1 MRFSN
6 RYWFLALA
14 CGVASGALHLAYLRG
29 AYARV
34 PVAVATRDIQ
44 PFTLVERDMVR
55 TELVHP
61 SSVHPTAIRSAG
73 HVVGKYTGAWCYQ
86 GQQILKR
93 QLSDAADGAG
103 PLPPEP
109 PYRAML
115 VPASVGYAAGGAIR
129 RGDTVDL
136 LFVSDPGKT
145 GVSISKVV
153 EEGLLVLDIRD
164 DSGESVGQGGG
175 SSVPLG
181 VLVAVTSEQAERIA
195 FCLEHGRVYLLL
207 STPGNEPSTTNGA
220 CMSDITVPR

>member
-6 RYWFLALA
+6 RYWLLALA

-34 PVAVATRDIQ
+34 PVAVASRDIQ
-44 PFTLVERDMVR
+44 PFTLVERDMVK
-55 TELVHP
+55 TEMVHP
-61 SSVHPTAIRSAG
+61 SSVHPAAIRSAAD
-73 HVVGKYTGAWCYQ
+73 VVGKYTGSWCYQ

-93 QLSDAADGAG
+93 QLSGAAEGAS
-103 PLPPEP
+103 PVPPEP

-136 LFVSDPGKT
+136 LFVSDSGKT
-145 GVSISKVV
+145 GVSISKVI
-153 EEGLLVLDIRD
+153 EEGLLVLDVRD
-164 DSGESVGQGGG
+164 DSGESLRQGDGR
-175 SSVPLG
+175 SVPLG
-181 VLVAVTSEQAERIA
+181 ALVAVTPEQAERIA

-207 STPGNEPSTTNGA
+207 STPGNEPSTSSGA